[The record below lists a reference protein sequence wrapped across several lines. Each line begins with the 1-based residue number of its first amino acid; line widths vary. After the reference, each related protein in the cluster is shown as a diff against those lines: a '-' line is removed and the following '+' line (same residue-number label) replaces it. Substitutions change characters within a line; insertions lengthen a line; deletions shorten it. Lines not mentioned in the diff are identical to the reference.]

1 MGVRLRLFPAPT
13 PGEAAQSASCGTE
26 ITARPGDN
34 LARAIWLSGAVPP
47 RPLCLGLGL
56 CGRCR
61 VRYRR
66 EAPPPLAEENSVL
79 SPQDLADGWR
89 LSCRHGVPPEDDAAG
104 PLELEVPAEAF
115 APLGAGVSPA
125 AVAPAEAGPVALG
138 VDLGTTSLQWRALAL
153 PAREGGGAARA
164 GRVLAEGSQLN
175 PQAGAGADVMSR
187 LAFAR
192 QAEGLAALG
201 GLARGAVRRI
211 AADLGRRGLP
221 PVRICVAANTAM
233 TDIFLGRDVTGLCA
247 APYRRS
253 HPGGCVTELPGLA
266 PVLIPPLPAPFV
278 GGDLSAGLAAVL
290 AAGMPRPFVLAD
302 LGTNGELALL
312 TDEDRL
318 FLASVPLGPALEGI
332 GPECGRMAA
341 PGVVTEFHLGPGG
354 AQPVLFAGPGGEE
367 AGTAATTAATTAA
380 AAGISATGYLSL
392 LALLRR
398 LGVLDAAGHFTAAEA
413 LALPLARALGG
424 RTEPSPTGARL
435 RLPLGLWISAGDV
448 ELLLKVKAA
457 FAVALEAVCA
467 AGGVAPAAVRR
478 LALAGALGVHVR
490 PADLKELG
498 FAPGVPEGRI
508 VAVGNT
514 ALEGAC
520 LLAACPERLEP
531 LAALCGRAVV
541 LELTEDPAFQQAY
554 LDHMRLGE

>member
-1 MGVRLRLFPAPT
+1 MGVRLRLFPAPASD
-13 PGEAAQSASCGTE
+13 EAARSAARGIE
-26 ITARPGDN
+26 VPARPGDN
-34 LARAIWLSGAVPP
+34 LARAIWLSGLVPP
-47 RPLCLGLGL
+47 RPLCLGLSR

-66 EAPPPLAEENSVL
+66 DAPPPLPEEDAVF
-79 SPQDLADGWR
+79 SPRELAQGWR
-89 LSCRHGVPPEDDAAG
+89 LSCRRRVPPEDGAG
-104 PLELEVPAEAF
+104 GLPELEVPPEAL
-115 APLGAGVSPA
+115 APAGA
-125 AVAPAEAGPVALG
+125 AVPPLPVTPPDAGPVVLG
-138 VDLGTTSLQWRALAL
+138 VDLGTTSIQWRAVALAS
-153 PAREGGGAARA
+153 PEDGGGARP
-164 GRVLAEGSQLN
+164 GRVLAEGGLLN

-192 QAEGLAALG
+192 QADGLATLG
-201 GLARGAVRRI
+201 ELARAAVRRI
-211 AADLGRRGLP
+211 AADLGRGGLAP
-221 PVRICVAANTAM
+221 LRLCVAANTAM

-247 APYRRS
+247 APYRRA
-253 HPGGCVTELPGLA
+253 HPGGCLTELPGLA

-278 GGDLSAGLAAVL
+278 GGDLSAGLAAML

-312 TDEDRL
+312 TDDDRL

-332 GPECGRMAA
+332 GPECGRQAA
-341 PGVVTEFHLGPGG
+341 PGVVTEFRLGPGG
-354 AQPVLFAGPGGEE
+354 PQPVLFAGRGPGG
-367 AGTAATTAATTAA
+367 ASGTAE

-398 LGVLDAAGHFTAAEA
+398 LGVLDAAGHFTEA
-413 LALPLARALGG
+413 DARAFPLARALGPC
-424 RTEPSPTGARL
+424 REPSPTGARL
-435 RLPLGLWISAGDV
+435 RLPLGLWLSAGDV

-478 LALAGALGVHVR
+478 LALAGALGAHVR
-490 PADLKELG
+490 PGDLKELG

-508 VAVGNT
+508 VAVGNA

-520 LLAACPERLEP
+520 LLAACPERLEA
-531 LAALCGRAVV
+531 LAALCDRAVV
-541 LELTEDPAFQQAY
+541 LELTEDPAFQRAY
-554 LDHMRLGE
+554 LAHMRLGE

>member
-1 MGVRLRLFPAPT
+1 MGARLRLFPAPA
-13 PGEAAQSASCGTE
+13 PGGAARPAPRGTE
-26 ITARPGDN
+26 ISARPGDN

-66 EAPPPLAEENSVL
+66 DAPPPLAEENSVL
-79 SPQDLADGWR
+79 SPQELAEGWR
-89 LSCRHGVPPEDDAAG
+89 LSCRRGVPPEDGAAG
-104 PLELEVPAEAF
+104 PVELEVPPEAF
-115 APLGAGVSPA
+115 ARAGAGVSPPML
-125 AVAPAEAGPVALG
+125 APSEAGPVALG

-153 PAREGGGAARA
+153 PPPRGGGDARA
-164 GRVLAEGSQLN
+164 GRVLAEGSLLN

-192 QAEGLAALG
+192 QADGLTTLG
-201 GLARGAVRRI
+201 ELARGAVRRI
-211 AADLGRRGLP
+211 AADLERRGLP
-221 PVRICVAANTAM
+221 PARICVAANTAM

-253 HPGGCVTELPGLA
+253 HAGGSVAELPGLA

-312 TDEDRL
+312 TEENRL

-341 PGVVTEFHLGPGG
+341 PGVVTEFRLGPGG
-354 AQPVLFAGPGGEE
+354 AHPVLFAGPGAED
-367 AGTAATTAATTAA
+367 AGTAG

-413 LALPLARALGG
+413 LAHPLARALG
-424 RTEPSPTGARL
+424 RRREPSPTGARL

-467 AGGVAPAAVRR
+467 AGGVAPSAVRC
-478 LALAGALGVHVR
+478 LALAGALGAHAR

-508 VAVGNT
+508 AAVGNT

-531 LAALCGRAVV
+531 LAALCARAVV

-554 LDHMRLGE
+554 LGHMRLGE